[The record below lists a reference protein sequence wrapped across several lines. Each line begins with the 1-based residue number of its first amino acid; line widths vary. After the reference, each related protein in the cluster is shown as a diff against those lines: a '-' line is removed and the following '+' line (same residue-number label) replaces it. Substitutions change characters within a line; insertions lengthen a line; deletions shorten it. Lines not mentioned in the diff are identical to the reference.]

1 MENMILG
8 FVVFV
13 LLVAADLIFVEPE
26 LKKLHNRV
34 DNNKK

>member
-8 FVVFV
+8 LIVFI
-13 LLVAADLIFVEPE
+13 LLATADLIFVEPE
-26 LKKLHNRV
+26 LKKLHNRL